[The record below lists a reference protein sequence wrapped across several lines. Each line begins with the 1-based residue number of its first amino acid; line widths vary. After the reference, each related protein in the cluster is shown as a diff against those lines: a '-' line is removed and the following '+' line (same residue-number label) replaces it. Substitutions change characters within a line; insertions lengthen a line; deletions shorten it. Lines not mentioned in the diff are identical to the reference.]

1 MQESSKKRVRLRRL
15 PLLKMKDQESSFS
28 ISKTPPK
35 HSLTL
40 LQGFT
45 DEKGGNK
52 VKRARVY
59 GIYR

>member
-1 MQESSKKRVRLRRL
+1 
-15 PLLKMKDQESSFS
+15 MKDQESSFS